1 MKFVSRIV
9 TAAIFC
15 ITLAAASLASAQ
27 EGLVTLES
35 PFDPD
40 ETMNRVEN
48 IVSGRGFSIFA
59 RIDHAAGAE
68 SVGQNLRP
76 TMLLIFGNPQG
87 GTPFMQCAQ
96 TIGID
101 LPVKFL
107 VWEDVS
113 GQVYL
118 SYNDP
123 AYLAGRHD
131 VENCP
136 VVQNMS
142 AALAAIAETATAPQ

>member
-1 MKFVSRIV
+1 MKVFIQTLIV
-9 TAAIFC
+9 LTGL
-15 ITLAAASLASAQ
+15 ITLALAPATFAQ
-27 EGLVTLES
+27 NGLISLES
-35 PFDPD
+35 PFEPM
-40 ETMNRVEN
+40 ETMNRAER
-48 IVSGRGFSIFA
+48 IVSERGFNVFA
-59 RIDHAAGAE
+59 LVDHAAGAE

-123 AYLAGRHD
+123 GYLAGRHNA
-131 VENCP
+131 ENCP
-136 VVQNMS
+136 VAQNMS
-142 AALAAIAETATAPQ
+142 AALAGLAEAIVTP